1 MARFKDF
8 KRAGNNDSAHRW
20 LVSYADY
27 MTLMFALFVVMYAM
41 AIIEEEK
48 FSVLSDTISHVF
60 KNDMHTVSQDGQGVT
75 GEGILSANEPL
86 VDSKLEGISIVDEE
100 RGPELIDGRGEL
112 SNLKQ
117 KYLGQPLDSLEEEL
131 KTAISDELEK
141 GQATLEKDMDWLTIE
156 LSSTL
161 LFASGSAIATEQA
174 RVVLRSLLPIL
185 NANRNYLRI
194 RGYTDDLPINNEIFR
209 SNWHL
214 AVARATEV
222 LVWLEYLGITPA
234 RMAIEGYGEYAPF
247 TENIDEQSR
256 QQNRKVV
263 IAISKYA
270 LPDENFNQTVVDLSS
285 ERQTEDQIEQLK
297 KQAEQDDT
305 LKVIQL
311 PNGGIR
317 ITTREQE
324 Q

>member
-1 MARFKDF
+1 MARFKQF
-8 KRAGNNDSAHRW
+8 KQPEQNDNSHRW

-60 KNDMHTVSQDGQGVT
+60 KTSDKPLSSDGNGVA
-75 GEGILSANEPL
+75 GEGVLSSNEANI
-86 VDSKLEGISIVDEE
+86 DMKLHGVSIINEE
-100 RGPELIDGRGEL
+100 KGPELVDGRGEL

-117 KYLGQPLDSLEEEL
+117 KYLGQPLDSLEEAL
-131 KTAISDELEK
+131 KNAISDELET
-141 GQATLEKDMDWLTIE
+141 GQASLEKDMDWLTIE
-156 LSSTL
+156 LSSSL
-161 LFASGSAIATEQA
+161 LFASGSAVATDGA
-174 RVVLRSLLPIL
+174 RNVLTALLPIL

-194 RGYTDDLPINNEIFR
+194 RGYTDNLPINNEVFR

-214 AVARATEV
+214 SVARATEV
-222 LVWLEYLGITPA
+222 LVWLEYLGVNSA

-247 TENIDEQSR
+247 ESNETELGR

-270 LPDENFNQTVVDLSS
+270 LPENDKNEQEATDSDAAVL
-285 ERQTEDQIEQLK
+285 EIEKLK
-297 KQAEQDDT
+297 QSAEQDDS
-305 LKVIQL
+305 LKVIEL

>member
-1 MARFKDF
+1 MPRFKPF
-8 KRAGNNDSAHRW
+8 KQTEQNDNTHRW

-60 KNDMHTVSQDGQGVT
+60 KTTDQFSKGTGKGVS
-75 GEGILSANEPL
+75 GEGILTSNEPK
-86 VDSKLEGISIVDEE
+86 VDSQLHGISIVNEE
-100 RGPELIDGRGEL
+100 KGPELVDGRGEL
-112 SNLKQ
+112 SNLQQ
-117 KYLGQPLDSLEEEL
+117 KYVGQPLDALEEEL
-131 KTAISDELEK
+131 KKAISDEIEA
-141 GQATLEKDMDWLTIE
+141 GQAQLEKDMNWLTIE
-156 LSSTL
+156 LSSSL
-161 LFASGSAIATEQA
+161 LFASGSAVATERA
-174 RVVLRSLLPIL
+174 RTVLRSLLPIL
-185 NANRNYLRI
+185 NANRNYLRV
-194 RGYTDDLPINNEIFR
+194 RGYTDNQPINNEVFR

-214 AVARATEV
+214 SVARATEV
-222 LVWLEYLGITPA
+222 LVWLEYLGIIPA
-234 RMAIEGYGEYAPF
+234 RMAIEGYGEYSPF
-247 TENIDEQSR
+247 SDNNDEQGR

-270 LPDENFNQTVVDLSS
+270 LPETGETEITANAKQT
-285 ERQTEDQIEQLK
+285 TEQAVEKLK
-297 KQAEQDDT
+297 QDAEKDDS
-305 LKVIQL
+305 LKVIEL

>member
-1 MARFKDF
+1 MARFKQF
-8 KRAGNNDSAHRW
+8 KQPDNNDSSHRW

-60 KNDMHTVSQDGQGVT
+60 KSNDKFVKADGSGVS
-75 GEGILSANEPL
+75 GEGVLNSNEPN
-86 VDSKLEGISIVDEE
+86 VDSNLHGISIVNEE
-100 RGPELIDGRGEL
+100 KGPELVDGRGEL
-112 SNLKQ
+112 NNLTQ

-131 KTAISDELEK
+131 KTAISDELES
-141 GQATLEKDMDWLTIE
+141 GQARLEKDMNWLTIE
-156 LSSTL
+156 LSSSL
-161 LFASGSAIATEQA
+161 LFASGSAVATERARDVLQA
-174 RVVLRSLLPIL
+174 LLPIL
-185 NANRNYLRI
+185 NSNRNYLRV
-194 RGYTDDLPINNEIFR
+194 RGYTDDLPINNEVFR

-214 AVARATEV
+214 SVARATEV
-222 LVWLEYLGITPA
+222 LVWLEYLGVISA
-234 RMAIEGYGEYAPF
+234 RMAIEGYGQYSPF
-247 TENIDEQSR
+247 SDNDTEQGR

-270 LPDENFNQTVVDLSS
+270 LPENDVAQPQNATAKN
-285 ERQTEDQIEQLK
+285 TELQIEK
-297 KQAEQDDT
+297 FKQQTQRDDT

-324 Q
+324 QQ

>member
-1 MARFKDF
+1 MARFKQL
-8 KRAGNNDSAHRW
+8 KKPEHNDSSHRW

-60 KNDMHTVSQDGQGVT
+60 KSNDKFVKADGTGVT
-75 GEGILSANEPL
+75 GEGLLNSNEPN
-86 VDSKLEGISIVDEE
+86 VDSNLHGISIVNEE
-100 RGPELIDGRGEL
+100 KGPEIVDGRGEL
-112 SNLKQ
+112 SNLAQ

-131 KTAISDELEK
+131 KMAISDELET
-141 GQATLEKDMDWLTIE
+141 GQAHLEKDMDWLTIE
-156 LSSTL
+156 LSSSL
-161 LFASGSAIATEQA
+161 LFASGSAVATERA
-174 RVVLRSLLPIL
+174 RDVLRSLLPIL
-185 NANRNYLRI
+185 TANRNYLRI
-194 RGYTDDLPINNEIFR
+194 RGYTDNLPINNEVFR

-214 AVARATEV
+214 SVARATEV
-222 LVWLEYLGITPA
+222 LVWLEYLGVTSA
-234 RMAIEGYGEYAPF
+234 RMAIEGYGQHSPF
-247 TENIDEQSR
+247 SDNDTEEGR

-270 LPDENFNQTVVDLSS
+270 LPENDLAESQNAS
-285 ERQTEDQIEQLK
+285 VSNTELQIEKLK
-297 KQAEQDDT
+297 QQATQDDT

-324 Q
+324 QQ